1 MNYEKCMKTVSKLAI
16 VSVDK
21 PRGISAVKSLSE
33 QSIHQERN
41 KSWDKWFRVCH
52 NFAIVK

>member
-33 QSIHQERN
+33 SIHKN
-41 KSWDKWFRVCH
+41 NNNSWEKWFRVCH
-52 NFAIVK
+52 SFAIVQ